1 MLRTLPARTAQKL
14 THFTSRLG
22 AHTAH
27 GMSSA
32 GKKRQLS
39 SAAGPQKKRK
49 ADPNLQKYYAVRAGM
64 RPGVYLTWDECQAQ
78 TTGYKGASC
87 EFPLLSFPPFYI
99 SPSHFFSQSLGG
111 ETVLPPFITS
121 SSVERN

>member
-1 MLRTLPARTAQKL
+1 MLRPLPARTAQKL
-14 THFTSRLG
+14 THFTLRLG

-32 GKKRQLS
+32 AKKRQLS

-49 ADPNLQKYYAVRAGM
+49 TDPNLQKYYAVRAGM

-87 EFPLLSFPPFYI
+87 EFSLSFPPFYI
-99 SPSHFFSQSLGG
+99 SPSHFSSQSLGG
-111 ETVLPPFITS
+111 EAGLLTVCNWF
-121 SSVERN
+121 